1 MLNGYIPG
9 LPQKSYEYRRGDS
22 QVIYDDKK
30 NAILIDGGEGD
41 LWKKMRAFLEK
52 NGLKHVTFV
61 LSHWHPDHDCA
72 LRSALESSFVVVDKI
87 YCPPISELL
96 TIPDGRGDYSR
107 ASNIIA
113 LAKRLGKT
121 IEYIPAN
128 KTQWKKVGTIRMWMW
143 RRKANK
149 GDYVNYQVNNT
160 SVACYFPDL
169 AYWTMGDAITSD
181 AAYFKSFKVKRPIIG
196 FKQDHHGNAES
207 DADCQTLEAA
217 GAKICWYN
225 DWEPKGVSIGG
236 TSFSKYGAKNCNNH
250 FVTLRPFSDITI
262 QSDGKTVTWKQG
274 SQKWTYTIDG
284 TAPASTPTKEP
295 DPPKAEDSDI
305 VMHSNPGFKGYNVS
319 PRKDAIKYIVIH
331 YTGDPKATA
340 SDEIKYF
347 NGGNRKASADFFID
361 HDDGSI
367 WQYNP
372 NIKGQYSWHCG
383 GDTESSHHPLY
394 GKCKNSN
401 SIGIEIC
408 TRQSGGKWVFSQKAV
423 ESAVL
428 LTKYI
433 MKTYGVPASNVCR
446 HYDVTGK
453 ACPQVSGWGA
463 VGGSAEW
470 DKFKTSLTGSAA
482 QLYRV
487 RKSWADA
494 GSQLGAFSD
503 LENARALVKKHDGYK
518 IYDSSG
524 KEVK

>member
-1 MLNGYIPG
+1 MLYGYIPG

-22 QVIYDDKK
+22 TVIYDDKK
-30 NAILIDGGEGD
+30 NAVLIDGGEGD
-41 LWKKMRAFLEK
+41 LWTKTRNFLEK

-72 LRSALESSFVVVDKI
+72 LRSALQSSYVVVDKI
-87 YCPPISELL
+87 YCPPISELN
-96 TIPDGRGDYSR
+96 TITDGKGDYSR
-107 ASNIIA
+107 AANIIA

-121 IEYIPAN
+121 IEYIPAA
-128 KTQWKKVGTIRMWMW
+128 KTTWVKVGSIRMWLW

-149 GDYVNYQVNNT
+149 NDYVNYQVNNT
-160 SVACYFPDL
+160 SISAYFPDL
-169 AYWTMGDAITSD
+169 CHWSMGDAITS
-181 AAYFKSFKVKRPIIG
+181 AEKYLKAYKKRKIRTFKIN
-196 FKQDHHGNAES
+196 HHGNACAES
-207 DADCQTLEAA
+207 QCTLLKAA
-217 GAKICWYN
+217 GAKLCFYN

-236 TSFSKYGAKNCNNH
+236 TSFSKYGARNCNNH
-250 FVTLRPFSDITI
+250 FTTLRPFSDITF
-262 QSDGKTVTWKQG
+262 QGDGKTVTWKQG
-274 SQKWTYTIDG
+274 TQKWTFDVADET
-284 TAPASTPTKEP
+284 PAKEEEKKKS
-295 DPPKAEDSDI
+295 DDDI
-305 VMHSNPGFKGYNVS
+305 VVHSNPGFKGYNVS

-361 HDDGSI
+361 YDDGSI

-372 NIKGQYSWHCG
+372 NIKGRYSWHCG

-394 GKCKNSN
+394 GKCKNGN

-428 LTKYI
+428 LTKYL

-470 DKFKTSLTGSAA
+470 DKFKASLTGSAV

-494 GSQLGAFSD
+494 GSQLGAFAD

-518 IYDSSG
+518 IYDTSG